1 MFSERINYRIM
12 DVRGK
17 LIGEYERSVIVTP

>member
-1 MFSERINYRIM
+1 MLSERINDRIM

-17 LIGEYERSVIVTP
+17 LIGEYERSIIVTP